1 MLPYVGRCKI
11 KFAASSKTRGFTLV
25 EVLVAL
31 VIISVALMAAL
42 RAAGQGTNNV
52 GELRSRLLAGWVA
65 ENRLAE
71 HRARADW
78 LPLGIQRGSERQA
91 GYDFAWR
98 EEVIAT
104 PNPAFRR
111 VDIRVFTGADEAQS
125 LAHLVGFIVN
135 PPGSGR

>member
-1 MLPYVGRCKI
+1 MQ
-11 KFAASSKTRGFTLV
+11 KFSDGFTLV

-31 VIISVALMAAL
+31 AIIAVALMAAL

-52 GELRSRLLAGWVA
+52 GELRLRLLAGWVA

-71 HRARADW
+71 HRAREDW
-78 LPLGIQRGSERQA
+78 LPLGIHSGKERQ
-91 GYDFAWR
+91 GGLDFGWR

-111 VDIRVFTGADEAQS
+111 VDVRVFDGRDETHA
-125 LAHLVGFIVN
+125 LAHLAGFVVH
-135 PPGSGR
+135 PVK